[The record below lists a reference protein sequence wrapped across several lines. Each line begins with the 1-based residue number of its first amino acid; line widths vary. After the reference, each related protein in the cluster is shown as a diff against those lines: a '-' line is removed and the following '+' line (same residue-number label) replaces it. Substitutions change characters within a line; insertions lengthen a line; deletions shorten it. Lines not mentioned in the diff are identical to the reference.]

1 MCPYYEELTA
11 VFLDDDEKQSLCS
24 NSSEAQYDV
33 TEEAE
38 YDIKQL
44 LQSHTH
50 RLLDVEFECKKDQL
64 EAETICSVALSREKM
79 LDVGIGRDEVDRLL
93 PQ

>member
-1 MCPYYEELTA
+1 M
-11 VFLDDDEKQSLCS
+11 
-24 NSSEAQYDV
+24 